1 MSNRLMVTSF
11 THAGPGQ
18 EANKIKGSDPDN
30 PGGNRMAGPDR
41 STLRGRSAGTS
52 SFFPAM

>member
-1 MSNRLMVTSF
+1 MVTSF
-11 THAGPGQ
+11 IHAGPGQ

-30 PGGNRMAGPDR
+30 PGRNRMAGPDR